1 MTRSITQSFIDVFLG
16 RETGEAALI
25 LLELTH
31 PTLPEPVRVVLNT
44 QPVTHQAHQYEPLYF
59 ECSFPEQMPDKVG
72 GMKLRVDGVDRTM
85 IEKIRNFTTPPM
97 VRLKVVATV
106 DLNAVQ
112 VETSDMAWRIVT
124 YGMHWLEGEL
134 EPPAVFQLNFPAD
147 YFSPAVAPGL
157 FREF

>member
-1 MTRSITQSFIDVFLG
+1 MTRSITQSFIDVFLS

-31 PTLPEPVRVVLNT
+31 PTLAEPVRVVLNT
-44 QPVTHQAHQYEPLYF
+44 KPITHQAQQYEPMYF
-59 ECSFPEQMPDKVG
+59 EVSLPEQMPDKVG
-72 GMKLRVDGVDRTM
+72 GMKLRVDGVDRTL
-85 IEKIRNFTTPPM
+85 IEKLRGFSEPPM
-97 VRLKVVATV
+97 VRLKVVGTV
-106 DLNAVQ
+106 DLDAVQ
-112 VETSDMAWRIVT
+112 VETAEMAWRIVT

-134 EPPAVFQLNFPAD
+134 EPPAVFNLNFPAD